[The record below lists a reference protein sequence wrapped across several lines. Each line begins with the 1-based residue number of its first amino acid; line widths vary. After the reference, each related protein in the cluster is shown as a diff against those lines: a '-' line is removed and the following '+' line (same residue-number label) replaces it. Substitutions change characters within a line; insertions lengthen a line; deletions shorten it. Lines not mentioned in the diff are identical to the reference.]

1 MARLVRVGVVGLG
14 QWGQHHVRVYHHLP
28 DVTLAGVVDT
38 SPGEVRAFAK
48 RYQTVGYE
56 DYRMLFGKVEA
67 VSLAVPTALHY
78 EIAREFLQRGVH
90 VLVEKP
96 ITTTTEQAGELVA
109 LAQRAGVTLLVGHVE
124 RFKPSVHA
132 LTDLV
137 TEPLFVQVRRVRPW
151 DPSRVMDVGV
161 VLDLMIHDLDII
173 LNLMRS
179 PVARV
184 SAIGAAINGDDEDLA
199 VAHRTLQNGCL
210 ASFVASRVSPVK
222 AAELEITLPDGLI
235 HLNYLRQQI
244 TVRRHGSQRRTIV
257 KGEEPLRAELTHF
270 VDCVRG
276 EATPLVPGEHGL
288 RALEAAHAI
297 LEKMTIITSRVAV

>member
-28 DVTLAGVVDT
+28 DVTVAGVVDT
-38 SPGEVRAFAK
+38 SPGELTVFAK
-48 RYQTVGYE
+48 RYRTVGYR
-56 DYRMLFGKVEA
+56 DYRMLFGRVDA

-78 EIAREFLQRGVH
+78 EIAREFLQHGIH

-96 ITTTTEQAGELVA
+96 ITTTIEQAADLVA
-109 LAQRAGVTLLVGHVE
+109 IAQRAGLTLLVGHVE

-132 LTDLV
+132 LSDLV

-173 LNLMRS
+173 LNLIRS
-179 PVARV
+179 PVTRM
-184 SAIGAAINGDDEDLA
+184 SAIGAAIQGDDEDLA
-199 VAHRTLQNGCL
+199 VAHLTLQSGCM

-222 AAELEITLPDGLI
+222 AAELEITLPDGSL

-244 TVRRHGSQRRTIV
+244 TVRRHGSQHRTIV

-288 RALEAAHAI
+288 RALEVAHAI
-297 LEKMTIITSRVAV
+297 LEKMTVITSRVAV

>member
-14 QWGQHHVRVYHHLP
+14 QWGQHHVRVYHHLLG
-28 DVTLAGVVDT
+28 VTLAGVVDT
-38 SPGEVRAFAK
+38 SADEVNALAK
-48 RYQTVGYE
+48 RYQTVGYR
-56 DYRMLFGKVEA
+56 DYRMLFGKVDA

-78 EIAREFLQRGVH
+78 EIAREFLQRGIH

-96 ITTTTEQAGELVA
+96 ITTTVEQAAELVS

-124 RFKPSVHA
+124 RFKPAVHA
-132 LTDLV
+132 LSDLV

-173 LNLMRS
+173 LTLMRS
-179 PVARV
+179 SVARV
-184 SAIGAAINGDDEDLA
+184 NAIGAAIHGDDEDLA
-199 VAHRTLQNGCL
+199 VAHLTLQNGCL

-244 TVRRHGSQRRTIV
+244 TVRRHGLQQRTIV

-270 VDCVRG
+270 VNCVRG
-276 EATPLVPGEHGL
+276 EATPLVPGEHGM
-288 RALEAAHAI
+288 RALEVAHTI
-297 LEKMTIITSRVAV
+297 LERMTVITSRVAV